1 MAWVF
6 SVYDGSW
13 ESRGNLVGVS
23 IEPGIRELER
33 VFELG
38 VLVNLDMLV
47 WLGVSVRLGL
57 LMRLDVVEGGGI
69 MLRSKA

>member
-1 MAWVF
+1 
-6 SVYDGSW
+6 
-13 ESRGNLVGVS
+13 VGVS

-38 VLVNLDMLV
+38 VLVKLDMLV

>member
-1 MAWVF
+1 
-6 SVYDGSW
+6 VYDGSW
-13 ESRGNLVGVS
+13 ESRGDLVGVS

-38 VLVNLDMLV
+38 VLVKLDMLV

-57 LMRLDVVEGGGI
+57 LMRLDAVEGGGI